1 MCDMLVRF
9 AIEPDALDPEI
20 DEAKGGQKIKPQQ
33 ITAWVPFGIL
43 VNSDG
48 DNSVLNCDHYKRTEL
63 GKAHRDIFVRAFES
77 FKKDG
82 WPLWAEADNIDW
94 QNMGL
99 DPADLEQYQDT
110 FSLSLIEDTRAE
122 ILEIPVH
129 GSVFGNVEAI
139 RFPHASLSTK
149 FNEARILGQ
158 SAILPG
164 TLVKGLWQ
172 ERFSPLASHSNGNQQ
187 ITIVDRYIASNIYNG
202 KNELFNLLKFI
213 QSDSPGCVVTIFSS
227 YRDAP
232 NHEYV
237 EERLDREI
245 TPLQL
250 SGSGIKRITV
260 FLCHEDV
267 FIDPGHD
274 RYIRFAGYTCEIGV
288 GIEIF
293 RGDNVD
299 KETGFSL
306 KTPEHIQIY
315 RDRERKFRNRKRKTW
330 QWPRRE

>member
-1 MCDMLVRF
+1 MFVKF
-9 AIEPDALDPEI
+9 AIDHEALDNM
-20 DEAKGGQKIKPQQ
+20 DDASFASMMRLWLQH
-33 ITAWVPFGIL
+33 GIL
-43 VNSDG
+43 VDSEG
-48 DNSVLNCDHYKRTEL
+48 VNSVLNRGRANSEEF
-63 GKAHRDIFVRAFES
+63 ARAFES
-77 FKKDG
+77 FQGNG
-82 WPLWAEADNIDW
+82 WPLWTTTDSIDW
-94 QNMGL
+94 QNMSI
-99 DPADLEQYQDT
+99 PAQLARYQDT
-110 FSLSLIEDTRAE
+110 FSLALIEDTRAE

-129 GSVFGNVEAI
+129 GAFYGDVEAI

-187 ITIVDRYIASNIYNG
+187 ITIVDRYSASNIYQG
-202 KNELFNLLKFI
+202 RNELFNLLKFI

-232 NHEYV
+232 SVKDV

-245 TPLQL
+245 TQLQL
-250 SGSGIKRITV
+250 SGSGIKGITV
-260 FLCHEDV
+260 FLCHEDA
-267 FIDPGHD
+267 FRYGHE

-299 KETGFSL
+299 RETGFSL

-315 RDRERKFRNRKRKTW
+315 RDSERKFRGRQRISW
-330 QWPRRE
+330 RWPPRE